1 MSYGALR
8 PDSNFS
14 IGNLELKPVESP
26 ELYPCGQL
34 PEPRYEVDYNGELF
48 SIMINGRRVHL
59 LSTDSELKKIR
70 HEIVADVMCF
80 DSDTPLSSIGVQGEE
95 GLLSPDFI
103 NVNSRTVLEL
113 ATTGNS
119 EPFSLRRSFNGKHV
133 KYNYLVEPLGF
144 KLMVLVVA
152 PSCVYANIKLS
163 QDLVNA
169 LCYRMRVG
177 QAIESIISEY
187 LGTDIF
193 NEDSTLDE
201 SIVLDVFRGLQ
212 DMPDSAPDFDLKII
226 NDIDDLICEGETEL
240 TFTAFK
246 KTLFESTK
254 LDSSSED
261 NLHVYLKAFETGTR
275 TTMKRVC
282 NLPQVFQI
290 ANKLKEKELDPFKA
304 KGMPMFLKKIWS
316 ESKKVIPTK
325 LSKEE
330 QKSEAMGYKSYEK
343 HRIQKKTAFNCNG
356 LTREDKLEAAK
367 TGLWAKAVS
376 TEESIVKKVED
387 DKKSFHPTLTD
398 VTDIKSFI
406 NLSLLD
412 SCGSSIVDKSIFK
425 LLKDGKS
432 LWNSDK
438 NPLSLDVVEALSRT
452 MAVNFG
458 QTVSNYMSEICYAHK
473 YWIKRADFYHKE
485 FNGVH
490 ILIRC
495 TGAHIF
501 VSYAFNKSNS
511 LCFEQGRIGPE
522 IYESENYYFTDVCSY
537 SEPVIEHFVKAGP
550 YICSIVCHLL
560 SHLEMH
566 LADLNLSNKVLNE
579 HLATILL
586 LFMNNKTDAEELIT
600 SQRYLTMGILEELD
614 PNPWRFCERLPAVI
628 RSRLTCY
635 FIQKTIEHMRYYA
648 TERVMKIP
656 GSEVEDYDITYSG
669 LKSMFG
675 NYEPSLKQKVNEFY
689 FGYVVSK
696 EKGRGND
703 RNFKIMKKIVD
714 EEYRFRDTVMN
725 TFSTSLDSQIHVS
738 NPVII
743 KVFVLLFKEI
753 LKNNMGKDY
762 EKIIRHEIIKHMAQ
776 TTFDDL
782 ATLKVSARDYEDALV
797 IPNISESSSLREIIA
812 SYEKVNE
819 NETKKRPRAMESLK
833 TLIDEYIMVTGK
845 QLKHPVELVPYC
857 LKCIRRRGYWDSDIF
872 PKSQHGGDREIH
884 VLEIKMRIVQYF
896 TENISKTLCRLVPSD
911 TLTHPHEKETFVRNH
926 YREANSVLGDNY
938 FTLGKSA
945 DATKWCQRNDSSK
958 FAAVTVPFLPKMFRP
973 FFLMVMRLWK
983 EKRMSF
989 PIAFAANFRANKT
1002 VRSNKTY
1009 ERMRDE
1015 FNNGSGIFKQVH
1027 SNKMFIRSGMMQG
1040 ILHYTSSFTH
1050 AVIQEVMKKVQLS
1063 YLKSRGIKAV
1073 ITVVQGSDDSAEMI
1087 SVEGNALKNRVRL
1100 ATTMLHWKEK
1110 MSKYFS
1116 IYTSRAKSSIGT
1128 LDLIEYNSEWYVRTN
1143 IVKPTFR
1150 WASACLHT
1158 TVTERFIDRIRINY
1172 NVSSQVLEG
1181 GGKIFEVAML
1191 QLCQAWLHYML
1202 IGMHT
1207 SDLSEEVCNELI
1219 KIKDPSLGYYPLDS
1233 DFIAGITGVEFQLYN
1248 LVSKSNYGVGLSFAN
1263 LHEPTTRVEEDEIH
1277 DQSVSIALRSVIVSF
1292 SDAKLWRDQVRR
1304 MNVPD
1309 LEKLVEEVEKNP
1321 YLIYALHKSWE
1332 EAKYSIFLK
1341 MFQPGVKE
1349 SISKHA
1355 AAARIMSAS
1364 AYMISR
1370 PCVSILVLGVRR
1382 KMSLLKAIYF
1392 QQVMN
1397 SGKRKEPVDSIFMHS
1412 NEYGEILDYVEEL
1425 EKSSSFIEAKFK
1437 TRSKQK
1443 ICVFEKALDDIPII
1457 DLCRKNWFGLGKLP
1471 LSKRQIRSFWS
1482 EAKLKYPF
1490 LDDDRKKTKE
1500 MLKMNEVELKNF
1512 LESITSKPRHIVLL
1526 DTSAKSASL
1535 YNSITRVFWTGT
1547 KIVIKGVSDIEE
1559 SSFALRSRI
1568 FSIVSSW
1575 YTHEIKLEKVCDMI
1589 LRSSLLCKLKVPNR
1603 VLKLKVLHKWL
1614 TTQNKD
1620 AVSRYINS
1628 EKLGSVGFFT
1638 SRQTG
1643 WGENRRGVGEW
1654 RGRVLDIPV
1663 VIRMDGNECTK
1674 IGVQRLSDLRQLGS
1688 CLIDLVTSFCLIEPK
1703 EKLQSEHWISMT
1715 GRITGG
1721 HGCCEGIPLFVVH
1734 DLDVSIVDKVVDYP
1748 WELNIANNRIRLVA
1762 KYSTNLKITL
1772 LSIPFSSRDWDPAF
1786 PIYGDDLLTPWSSGK
1801 PMPVSLIESEIDSIL
1816 PRNVGWRLAMYRKRF
1831 THVTKSGWN
1840 LGEFISVLNKQTV
1853 KEVEI
1858 PIQLEPIENPAV
1870 TDDYYDDSMELDAFL
1885 DEMNCDIQTQLQVDY
1900 GEEFDDDNDFDIDL
1914 FDLNPVLLERLEAQ
1928 LALFDINIT
1937 KEHTEYTN
1945 TTTMPRTNLCFSNLD
1960 RMSHLMFGASGFDDL
1975 VRNFM
1980 SIDTLKA
1987 TGLLGKLLLFFTGR
2001 DCSQELDGSQDEELL
2016 QAEGEAESL
2025 MMIMADE
2032 NDLGSL
2038 SIERI
2043 ESYIPLLDTAILST
2057 EGIYRTRFVRS
2068 REKFMTAINILT
2080 RSRHDSSCLLGLRT
2094 DRVIMALKPILL
2106 QHDLIDKNF
2115 KSLPDSVF
2123 VKVIKNQLECMVDE
2137 KFSEGFFSGGEQS
2150 GYREAIRK
2158 VWLTS
2163 GFIDVIAIRYLI
2175 GISCGGYSGNGTRF
2189 YLLTED
2195 YTLTQI

>member
-1 MSYGALR
+1 MSQGALR

-14 IGNLELKPVESP
+14 IGNLELIPTETP
-26 ELYPCGQL
+26 EMFSCGQL
-34 PEPRYEVDYNGELF
+34 PEPRYEIDYNGEMF
-48 SIMINGRRVHL
+48 TVTINGRKAHI
-59 LSTDSELKKIR
+59 LSTDNELKKIR

-80 DSDTPLSSIGVQGEE
+80 NSDEPLSTIGVQGEE
-95 GLLSPDFI
+95 GMLSPDFI

-113 ATTGNS
+113 ATTANS
-119 EPFSLRRSFNGKHV
+119 EPFSLKRAFNGKHV
-133 KYNYLVEPLGF
+133 KYNYLIEPLGF
-144 KLMVLVVA
+144 KFMVLVVA
-152 PSCVYANIKLS
+152 PTCVYANIQLT
-163 QDLVNA
+163 QDIVNA

-201 SIVLDVFRGLQ
+201 SIVMDVFRGLQ
-212 DMPDSAPDFDLKII
+212 DLPDSVPDFDMSII
-226 NDIDDLICEGETEL
+226 NDIDDLICDGETDL
-240 TFTAFK
+240 FTSALK
-246 KTLFESTK
+246 KTLSESTK
-254 LDSSSED
+254 LDMSSEND
-261 NLHVYLKAFETGTR
+261 LQNYLKSFDSGSR
-275 TTMKRVC
+275 TSKKRVC
-282 NLPQVFQI
+282 NLPQIFQL
-290 ANKLKEKELDPFKA
+290 ASRLKEKDLDPHNA
-304 KGMPMFLKKIWS
+304 KGMPMFLKKIWT
-316 ESKKVIPTK
+316 ESKKIIPSR
-325 LSKEE
+325 LSREE
-330 QKSEAMGYKSYEK
+330 QKSEAMGYKSFEK
-343 HRIQKKTAFNCNG
+343 HRVQKKTAFNCNT
-356 LTREDKLEAAK
+356 LTREDKIEAAK
-367 TGLWAKAVS
+367 TGLWAKALS
-376 TEESIVKKVED
+376 TEESVIQKVDE
-387 DKKSFHPTLTD
+387 DKKSFHPILTEVDD
-398 VTDIKSFI
+398 VKRFM
-406 NLSLLD
+406 NLNLLD
-412 SCGSSIVDKSIFK
+412 SCGSTIVNENILK

-432 LWNSDK
+432 LWNDK
-438 NPLSLDVVEALSRT
+438 KVPLSLEVVEALSRT
-452 MAVNFG
+452 VAVNFG
-458 QTVSNYMSEICYAHK
+458 QTISNYMSEICYAHK

-490 ILIRC
+490 MLIRC

-501 VSYAFNKSNS
+501 VSFAFNKSNS
-511 LCFEQGRIGPE
+511 ICFEQGRIGPE
-522 IYESENYYFTDVCSY
+522 IFESENYYFTDVCSY

-550 YICSIVCHLL
+550 YICSIICHLL

-566 LADLNLSNKVLNE
+566 LADLNLTNKVLNE
-579 HLATILL
+579 HLSAILL

-600 SQRYLTMGILEELD
+600 GQRYLTMGILEELD
-614 PNPWRFCERLPAVI
+614 PNPWRFCERLPTVI

-635 FIQKTIEHMRYYA
+635 LIQKTIDHMRYYS

-656 GSEVEDYDITYSG
+656 GSEVEDYDITYAG

-714 EEYRFRDTVMN
+714 EEYRFRDTVIN
-725 TFSTSLDSQIHVS
+725 TFSTSLEPKIHVS
-738 NPVII
+738 NPVVI
-743 KVFVLLFKEI
+743 KVFILLFKEI
-753 LKNNMGKDY
+753 LKTTMGKDY
-762 EKIIRHEIIKHMAQ
+762 EKIIKREIVKNMAQ

-782 ATLKVSARDYEDALV
+782 ATLKVSARDYEDALI
-797 IPNISESSSLREIIA
+797 IPNISETSTLREIIT
-812 SYEKVNE
+812 SYEKVNV

-833 TLIDEYIMVTGK
+833 TLLDEYIQNTGK
-845 QLKHPVELVPYC
+845 KLKHPVELVPYC
-857 LKCIRRRGYWDSDIF
+857 LKCIRERGFWDSDIF

-884 VLEIKMRIVQYF
+884 VLEIKMRIIQYF
-896 TENISKTLCRLVPSD
+896 VENISKTLCKLVPSD
-911 TLTHPHEKETFVRNH
+911 TLTHPYQKETFVKNH
-926 YREANSVLGDNY
+926 YREANAVLGDNY

-958 FAAVTVPFLPKMFRP
+958 FAAVTAPFLPKLFRP

-1002 VRSNKTY
+1002 VKSNKTY

-1015 FNNGSGIFKQVH
+1015 FNNGKGIFKQVH

-1063 YLKSRGIKAV
+1063 YLKFRGVKAA
-1073 ITVVQGSDDSAEMI
+1073 ITVVQGSDDSAELI
-1087 SVEGNALKNRVRL
+1087 SFEGNATKNKVRL

-1207 SDLSEEVCNELI
+1207 SDLSEEVCHELI
-1219 KIKDPSLGYYPLDS
+1219 KMKDPSLGYYPLDS
-1233 DFIAGITGVEFQLYN
+1233 DYIAGITGVEFQLYN
-1248 LVSKSNYGVGLSFAN
+1248 LVSKSNYGVGLSFSN

-1277 DQSVSIALRSVIVSF
+1277 DQSVSLALRSIVVSF
-1292 SDAKLWRDQVRR
+1292 SDAKLWREQVRR

-1309 LEKLVEEVEKNP
+1309 LEKLVEEVEQNP

-1370 PCVSILVLGVRR
+1370 PCVSMIILGERK
-1382 KMSLLKAIYF
+1382 KMSLLKAIYY

-1397 SGKRKEPVDSIFMHS
+1397 AGKRKAPIDNIFMHS
-1412 NEYGEILDYVEEL
+1412 NEYGEILDYIEEL
-1425 EKSSSFIEAKFK
+1425 ETNSSFINAKFK

-1443 ICVFEKALDDIPII
+1443 ICVFEKAIDDIPII

-1471 LSKRQIRSFWS
+1471 LSKRQVRSFWE

-1500 MLKMNEVELKNF
+1500 ILNMNEVELKNF

-1575 YTHEIKLEKVCDMI
+1575 YTHEIKLKKVCDMI
-1589 LRSSLLCKLKVPNR
+1589 LRSSLLCKLKVPSR

-1614 TTQNKD
+1614 TTRDKN

-1643 WGENRRGVGEW
+1643 WGENRKGVGEW

-1663 VIRMDGNECTK
+1663 VIKMDGNECTK

-1688 CLIDLVTSFCLIEPK
+1688 SLIDLVTSFCLVEPT
-1703 EKLQSEHWISMT
+1703 EKLESEHWISMS

-1721 HGCCEGIPLFVVH
+1721 HGRCEGIPLFVVH
-1734 DLDVSIVDKVVDYP
+1734 DLDVSIVDKVIDYP

-1762 KYSTNLKITL
+1762 KYTTNLKITL
-1772 LSIPFSSRDWDPAF
+1772 LSVPFSSRDWDPAF
-1786 PIYGDDLLTPWSSGK
+1786 PIHGDDLLTPWSSGT
-1801 PMPVSLIESEIDSIL
+1801 PMPISLIESEIDSIL
-1816 PRNVGWRLAMYRKRF
+1816 PQNVGWRLVMHRKRF

-1853 KEVEI
+1853 KDYEI
-1858 PIQLEPIENPAV
+1858 PTPHDPFDNPAI
-1870 TDDYYDDSMELDAFL
+1870 TDDYYDDSAELDAFL
-1885 DEMNCDIQTQLQVDY
+1885 DDMNCDIQTQLKVDFTT
-1900 GEEFDDDNDFDIDL
+1900 EFNDENDSDVDL
-1914 FDLNPVLLERLEAQ
+1914 FDLNPLMIERLEAQ

-1937 KEHTEYTN
+1937 KEYNEYTN
-1945 TTTMPRTNLCFSNLD
+1945 STTMPKSNLCFFNLD
-1960 RMSHLMFGASGFDDL
+1960 RMSHLMFGASGFEDL
-1975 VRNFM
+1975 VRNFIA
-1980 SIDTLKA
+1980 IDTLKA

-2001 DCSQELDGSQDEELL
+2001 DCSQELDGSQNSELL
-2016 QAEGEAESL
+2016 LAESDAESL
-2025 MMIMADE
+2025 MRIMADE

-2057 EGIYRTRFVRS
+2057 EGIYRNRFVKS
-2068 REKFMTAINILT
+2068 REKFMTAINILNRT
-2080 RSRHDSSCLLGLRT
+2080 RHDASCLLGLRT
-2094 DRVIMALKPILL
+2094 DKVILTLKPILL
-2106 QHDLIDKNF
+2106 QYDLIDKNF
-2115 KSLPDSVF
+2115 RSLPDGVF
-2123 VKVIKNQLECMVDE
+2123 IKVIKNQLECMVDE
-2137 KFSEGFFSGGEQS
+2137 KFEEGFLSGGEQS

-2158 VWLTS
+2158 TWLTS
-2163 GFIDVIAIRYLI
+2163 GFIDVIAIKYLI
-2175 GISCGGYSGNGTRF
+2175 SISCGGYSGNGTRF
-2189 YLLTED
+2189 YLLKED
-2195 YTLTQI
+2195 YSLTQI